1 MPSSRA
7 RRTAARRSLSA
18 VATPHPV
25 PPTAQAPNPRRGP
38 DVKKR
43 SGGPTSVGAP
53 GRICSAPL
61 GVAGGHQLRRLD
73 DLGTMTAGHELLHLD
88 DLHTSS
94 FARIHQEDGYCGNPT
109 GCRHTRQ
116 PVILQ
121 PCMIL
126 IHTLLTENA
135 LADEF
140 VSAFHERRLPE
151 KFFYWFPLSVR
162 AWLALCS
169 DGAYRN
175 FVRSR
180 SLIASSGAQLAR
192 LFPVAPLEVVSLGA
206 GQGDK
211 DLLLLEALRVR
222 GARVSYVPVDTSQA
236 LLEMACAGALAAGF
250 PAQGIKADFTN
261 PDHLKALAA
270 EPETPPRLV
279 LLIGNTLGAF
289 DPIAEARELARLL
302 RPGDAL
308 LVDGELYA
316 GEATVAGYD
325 NPLNRRFAWAPL
337 NAVGIRDA
345 DGELVFEAADDP
357 RLPGLHLIP
366 KHFRAGRDVEA
377 LLGGEALRL
386 ARGDRLA
393 MNHSYKY
400 AADTFLRIL
409 SEAGLAP
416 RWQGRSDDQ
425 RFLMVLVSPA

>member
-1 MPSSRA
+1 MPRIPDSV
-7 RRTAARRSLSA
+7 RRSRNAAGARHQSG
-18 VATPHPV
+18 
-25 PPTAQAPNPRRGP
+25 PP
-38 DVKKR
+38 
-43 SGGPTSVGAP
+43 GASEP
-53 GRICSAPL
+53 LPL

-73 DLGTMTAGHELLHLD
+73 DLGTMTAGHQLLHLD

-94 FARIHQEDGYCGNPT
+94 FARTESGRRPFRESYGLPSHPSTGNSQRFMISIHA
-109 GCRHTRQ
+109 
-116 PVILQ
+116 
-121 PCMIL
+121 
-126 IHTLLTENA
+126 LLTENA

-140 VSAFHERRLPE
+140 VSAFHARRLPE

-180 SLIASSGAQLAR
+180 SLIARSGAELAR
-192 LFPVAPLEVVSLGA
+192 LFPVAPLEVVSLSA
-206 GQGDK
+206 G
-211 DLLLLEALRVR
+211 L
-222 GARVSYVPVDTSQA
+222 
-236 LLEMACAGALAAGF
+236 

-261 PDHLKALAA
+261 PTHLQALAA

-279 LLIGNTLGAF
+279 MLIGNTLGAF
-289 DPIAEARELARLL
+289 DPIVEARDLARLL
-302 RPGDAL
+302 RPGDTL
-308 LVDGELYA
+308 LVDGEIYA
-316 GEATVAGYD
+316 GDATVAGYD

-337 NAVGIRDA
+337 NAVGIRDT

-366 KHFRAGRDVEA
+366 KHFLAGRDVEA

-386 ARGDRLA
+386 ARGERLA

-400 AADTFLRIL
+400 AADTLLRIL
-409 SEAGLAP
+409 SDAGLAA